1 MARNEI
7 RPIVKPC
14 STAGTG
20 YTYVNLCHCK
30 NRHNDPVIRR
40 QPTSA
45 RPLHHQG
52 LGRAGVHEP
61 GASDTVGDLTHCSV
75 PMQRVAESLAVELP
89 QDRWLTCPHRRYAPH
104 ATEQTR
110 LAEVVS
116 GTESKDDLPSTS
128 ASSSPDSMTK
138 KWSARSPWRNKV

>member
-1 MARNEI
+1 M
-7 RPIVKPC
+7 
-14 STAGTG
+14 S
-20 YTYVNLCHCK
+20 TYVTRK

-138 KWSARSPWRNKV
+138 KWSARSPWRNKVWPERT

>member
-1 MARNEI
+1 M
-7 RPIVKPC
+7 
-14 STAGTG
+14 S
-20 YTYVNLCHCK
+20 TYVTRK

-75 PMQRVAESLAVELP
+75 PMSASPKALPSSSHRTDGSHARTVAMRRMPPSKHASPKWSPAPSL
-89 QDRWLTCPHRRYAPH
+89 RMTF
-104 ATEQTR
+104 
-110 LAEVVS
+110 
-116 GTESKDDLPSTS
+116 PSTS

-138 KWSARSPWRNKV
+138 VGPLTLAEQGMAGAHLKAAIPIDRKQR

>member
-1 MARNEI
+1 M
-7 RPIVKPC
+7 
-14 STAGTG
+14 S
-20 YTYVNLCHCK
+20 TYVTRK

-75 PMQRVAESLAVELP
+75 PMQRVDESLAVELP

-116 GTESKDDLPSTS
+116 GTESKDDLPVDERLKLAGFDDKEVVGPLTL
-128 ASSSPDSMTK
+128 AEQGMAGAHLKAAIPIDRK
-138 KWSARSPWRNKV
+138 QR

>member
-1 MARNEI
+1 M
-7 RPIVKPC
+7 
-14 STAGTG
+14 S
-20 YTYVNLCHCK
+20 TYVTRK

-40 QPTSA
+40 QPTNA

-138 KWSARSPWRNKV
+138 KWSARSPWRNKVWPERT